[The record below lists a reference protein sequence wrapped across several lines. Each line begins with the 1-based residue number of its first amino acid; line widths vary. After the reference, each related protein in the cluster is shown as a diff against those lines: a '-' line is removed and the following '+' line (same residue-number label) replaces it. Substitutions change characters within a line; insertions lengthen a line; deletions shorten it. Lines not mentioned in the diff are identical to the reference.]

1 MAYGLL
7 VDIVVV
13 IHVAF
18 VCFVVGGGIAVWRW
32 SWVRWIHLP
41 AVVWAVGIEWYGAI
55 CPLTPLENWLR
66 HRAGQVGYDG
76 DFLAQ
81 YLEPL
86 LYPRG
91 LTRTA
96 QIILGVLA
104 LGINIAVYVWLYR
117 RRRGIY
123 RK

>member
-32 SWVRWIHLP
+32 PWGMWIHIP
-41 AVVWAVGIEWYGAI
+41 AVVWAVGIEWYGAT
-55 CPLTPLENWLR
+55 CPMTPLENWLR
-66 HRAGQVGYDG
+66 HRAGQVVSEG
-76 DFLAQ
+76 DYLAQ

-91 LTRTA
+91 LTRTV
-96 QIILGVLA
+96 QIVLGVLV
-104 LGINIAVYVWLYR
+104 LGINVAAYVWLYR
-117 RRRGIY
+117 RRRSI
-123 RK
+123 